1 MEDLSAGP
9 PISKIVIV
17 GGGSAGWMSAAACA
31 TAVDGGCEIELVES
45 EDIGIVGVGEAT
57 IPAIKQFNAFL
68 GLDEAEFMAATQ
80 ASYKLGIR
88 FTDWTELGDDY
99 FHPFGS
105 YGRDF
110 DWLPLFQYF
119 LQARQNGDST
129 RLQDYSLAWLASEKN
144 RFAMPGHDPRSALAT
159 MDYAYHFDA
168 VEYGR
173 YLRKIAQGR
182 GVTRTEGLVSDV
194 ERDPE
199 DGSIIALQLKDGRR
213 VEGDFFIDCTGFR
226 GLLIEGALKTGYDD
240 WSHYLPADRAIAA
253 PCPRADAF
261 TPYTRSVAQTA
272 GWRWRIPL
280 QHRVGNG
287 YVHCSDFISEDE
299 ATSTLLS
306 QLEAPAS
313 ADPRVLRFKTGRR
326 RKAWNRNVL
335 AIGLAAGFLEPLEST
350 SLHLIHSGIMRFL
363 ALFPHGRSDTL
374 SAEEYNRITSEEWL
388 GVRDFLI
395 LHYTANKRSDSTLWR
410 HVANMALPESLVWRM
425 EHFRERGRVVSQGS
439 EIFEEVN
446 WISVLMG
453 QHVEPKSHDPLASMR
468 KVDGAHFLAETR
480 RVLNSAVSRMPDHK
494 TFLEANRSRD
504 ALEQSKTAV

>member
-1 MEDLSAGP
+1 MKTDPGAP
-9 PISKIVIV
+9 VRKIVIV

-31 TAVDGGCEIELVES
+31 TASDGGCAIELVES

-57 IPAIKQFNAFL
+57 IPAIRQFNAFL
-68 GLDEAEFMAATQ
+68 GLDEAEFMASTQ

-88 FTDWTELGDDY
+88 FSGWTHEQDDY

-110 DWLPLFQYF
+110 DWLPVFQYF
-119 LQARQNGDST
+119 LQARAAGDT
-129 RLQDYSLAWLASEKN
+129 TPLQEYSLAWLASKAN
-144 RFAMPGHDPRSALAT
+144 RFAMPDRDPRTALST
-159 MDYAYHFDA
+159 LDYAYHFDA

-173 YLRKIAQGR
+173 YLRRIAESR
-182 GVTRTEGLVSDV
+182 GVTRTEGLVADV
-194 ERDPE
+194 ERSAK
-199 DGSIIALQLKDGRR
+199 DGSVHALVLKDGRR

-240 WSHYLPADRAIAA
+240 WSHYLPCDRAIAV
-253 PCPRADAF
+253 PCAHGGDF

-280 QHRVGNG
+280 QHRIGNG

-299 ATSTLLS
+299 ATSVLLS
-306 QLEAPAS
+306 QLDGAPL

-326 RKAWNRNVL
+326 RKAWNGNVL

-363 ALFPHGRSDTL
+363 AMFPHGRTDQV
-374 SAEEYNRITSEEWL
+374 SAQEYNRVTEEEWL

-395 LHYTANKRSDSTLWR
+395 LHYAANRREDGALWR
-410 HVANMALPESLVWRM
+410 HVASMARPETLDWRM
-425 EHFRERGRVVSQGS
+425 EHFKARGRVVSPGF
-439 EIFEEVN
+439 EIFQEVN

-453 QHVEPKSHDPLASMR
+453 QGVEPESYDPLADFR
-468 KVDGAHFLAETR
+468 RADGAALLAQIR
-480 RVLNSAVSRMPDHK
+480 QVLESAASKMSDHRA
-494 TFLEANRSRD
+494 FINQHRAAPAARS
-504 ALEQSKTAV
+504 A